1 VEKDSRNP
9 PIIIWPEG
17 TQGNGKYLLPFKRG
31 AFESLKAVT
40 PVTTS
45 FKSYGMVEYSWDCLG
60 FFEQGVATFAGSFA
74 TNTTTILPPLKPTEF
89 MFEKF
94 ADKGKSKAEIFA
106 WVTRDIMSK
115 QSGLPTI
122 EVLARDKAR
131 YKAFMTG
138 KVDEIEH
145 EGKVFTAKPI
155 PSLFPCLRKKKK
167 AAPEK
172 SADEPKKAENASN
185 EDSSKTKKE

>member
-1 VEKDSRNP
+1 MDTIVIGGEFRPANCVKKEGEKVPILFGILLGMQSFFIDRTSGDVAVQAIIDKQVAVEKDSRNP

-17 TQGNGKYLLPFKRG
+17 TQSNGKYLIPFKRG

-60 FFEQGVATFAGSFA
+60 FFEQGVATFAGSFT
-74 TNTTTILPPLKPTEF
+74 TNTTTILPPLKPTEY
-89 MFEKF
+89 MFDKF

-115 QSGLPTI
+115 
-122 EVLARDKAR
+122 
-131 YKAFMTG
+131 
-138 KVDEIEH
+138 
-145 EGKVFTAKPI
+145 
-155 PSLFPCLRKKKK
+155 
-167 AAPEK
+167 
-172 SADEPKKAENASN
+172 
-185 EDSSKTKKE
+185 